1 MSLILT
7 MESDPSGELNIQG
20 VSLVGLLVFTAYELG
35 HKLRCAVAQQYFSR
49 QEIGD
54 NSGYP
59 TAYWKRQLTVV

>member
-1 MSLILT
+1 
-7 MESDPSGELNIQG
+7 MESDPSGELSIQG

-35 HKLRCAVAQQYFSR
+35 HKLQRAVAQQYFSR

-59 TAYWKRQLTVV
+59 TAY